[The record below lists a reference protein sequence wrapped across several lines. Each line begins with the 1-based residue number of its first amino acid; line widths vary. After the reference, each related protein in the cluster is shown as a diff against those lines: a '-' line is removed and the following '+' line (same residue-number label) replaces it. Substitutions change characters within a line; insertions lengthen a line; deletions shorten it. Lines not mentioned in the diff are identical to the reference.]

1 MNRRSTL
8 TSFFVSVAAA
18 ICFALPSQG
27 AETVINEGAA
37 RNCFVDASAGTA
49 SSNDIATCTTALD
62 SSDLTVEDRAA
73 TYINRGILKEK
84 LSDLQGALSDFD
96 QGVTIRP
103 DLADAYLNRGAVL
116 IKLARYS
123 EANADLDKAVALA
136 SLNLHVLY
144 YNRGQ
149 AREHVG
155 DFSGACADYK
165 LALSLQP
172 NYAPAREKLAVCRYP
187 GKAKTD

>member
-1 MNRRSTL
+1 MNRRVGIASI
-8 TSFFVSVAAA
+8 FVSAIVAISLA
-18 ICFALPSQG
+18 PGSQA

-37 RNCFVDASAGTA
+37 HSCYTDASFGTA
-49 SSNDIATCTTALD
+49 SNESIKTCTAALD
-62 SSDLTVEDRAA
+62 SSDLSVEDRAA
-73 TYINRGILKEK
+73 TLINRGIIKEK
-84 LSDLQGALSDFD
+84 LADLQGALDD
-96 QGVTIRP
+96 YNQGVSLRP

-116 IKLARYS
+116 IKMSRFS

-136 SLNLHVLY
+136 SLNLHVIF

-155 DFSGACADYK
+155 DLTGACADYK

-172 NYAPAREKLAVCRYP
+172 NYAPAREKLGTCHYA
-187 GKAKTD
+187 GKVKTN